1 MEKDWQFIALWVR
14 GKERD
19 RVMWTFVFT
28 TVYASPNLGIKK
40 ELWQKH
46 MVLAE
51 KMQGPWM
58 LDGDFMK
65 LLTLGRETEIQDEI
79 RGKQKVQ
86 SLLGN
91 VRDYKWWA
99 LKG

>member
-1 MEKDWQFIALWVR
+1 
-14 GKERD
+14 
-19 RVMWTFVFT
+19 
-28 TVYASPNLGIKK
+28 
-40 ELWQKH
+40 

-51 KMQGPWM
+51 KMEGPWM

-65 LLTLGRETEIQDEI
+65 LITLGRETEIHDEI

-91 VRDYKWWA
+91 VRDYKCG
-99 LKG
+99 L